1 MNKLWFFS
9 FVNEVSFTLYGPFV
23 ISDHMGWLRDNRQKV
38 MLNILEAMGD
48 SILVQKK
55 KNIESLH

>member
-55 KNIESLH
+55 KKP